1 MFEFIEEI
9 TLNRYPFIWPVL
21 ATLLGY
27 IFCVATIP
35 SILYV
40 SHDKQLM
47 AEPEHRSSHRKAT
60 PTLGGVAIYLS
71 LMLVMT
77 FIGAFL
83 DTKIILLVMGAVTIL
98 FFFGLKDDLANI
110 SVSTKVLGQL
120 AAIGLLVFFADIR
133 ITSFSGIFG
142 IYELAYLPS
151 VLLTGF
157 VFILL
162 INAFNLIDG
171 IDGLAGG
178 VALSGSFVLGIFSY
192 LENQLSLAIIAA
204 ALFGTIIA
212 FLRFNFSVE
221 RKLFMGDTGS
231 LVIGYVMAF
240 LTISFINYEQS
251 AANMLYY
258 SSAPI
263 ISFALMFYPIADTT
277 RVFFVRVFKYKR
289 NPFTADRNHIHHH
302 YTNLGYSHKRSSF
315 YIVLINLTVI
325 GISIL
330 LKDLNINIQLLGLL
344 IYGPILYAFTFI
356 IRKIKNRMTKKNKL
370 KSQQHNSTPNEKNK
384 VA

>member
-1 MFEFIEEI
+1 LITEFIEEVSS
-9 TLNRYPFIWPVL
+9 NEHPYIWPVM
-21 ATLLGY
+21 AMVLGY
-27 IFCVATIP
+27 VFCVATIP
-35 SILYV
+35 SILFV

-47 AEPEHRSSHRKAT
+47 AEPEERSSHRKAT

-83 DTKIILLVMGAVTIL
+83 DTRIILLVMGAITIL

-120 AAIGLLVFFADIR
+120 SAIGLLVFFADIR

-142 IYELAYLPS
+142 VHELAYLPS

-178 VALSGSFVLGIFSY
+178 VALSASFVLGIFSY

-212 FLRFNFSVE
+212 FLRFNFSVK

-231 LVIGYVMAF
+231 LVIGFVMAF
-240 LTISFINYEQS
+240 LTVSFINYEQS
-251 AANMLYY
+251 ALDMPYY

-263 ISFALMFYPIADTT
+263 IAFALMFYPIADTT
-277 RVFFVRVFKYKR
+277 RIFFLRIFKYKR

-302 YTNLGYSHKRSSF
+302 YTNLGYSHKRASF
-315 YIVLINLTVI
+315 YIVAINFSVI
-325 GISIL
+325 VLAYL
-330 LKDLNINIQLLGLL
+330 LKDLGINIQLLCLM
-344 IYGPILYAFTFI
+344 IYGPIFYSFTFI
-356 IRKIKNRMTKKNKL
+356 IRKIKRRILKNK
-370 KSQQHNSTPNEKNK
+370 EKK
-384 VA
+384 AA